1 MDKQNLFLETP
12 QDHFAN
18 YEKLLE
24 QVSNFTFLKNFSP
37 KFFPSLKKNNAFVC
51 NSIPIPVISPLSL
64 TCSPTPR
71 SFAVGCLAFPT
82 DYFFQQSFPF
92 LTVGSDIATY

>member
-24 QVSNFTFLKNFSP
+24 QVSNFYSPYLNFPILTPLVPKNIYIG
-37 KFFPSLKKNNAFVC
+37 
-51 NSIPIPVISPLSL
+51 NSISVSG
-64 TCSPTPR
+64 
-71 SFAVGCLAFPT
+71 V
-82 DYFFQQSFPF
+82 
-92 LTVGSDIATY
+92 